1 MSTQSLRPQHL
12 VLPDSL
18 SPVQVISVLLSL
30 LPPTPTLHTADAKA
44 TSQTMTTTILGRHGS
59 LQPLSPL
66 ETLLAVVGD
75 AVVEGKVDLDH
86 ACARLEAELGGRGLR
101 SVAGGVWVLKDE
113 EAAAQR
119 EGGVY
124 EDVVGGRDGVVFV
137 IVVHGVCGC

>member
-1 MSTQSLRPQHL
+1 MTTQSLRPQHL
-12 VLPDSL
+12 VLSDSL

-30 LPPTPTLHTADAKA
+30 LPPTTTLHTTNAKA
-44 TSQTMTTTILGRHGS
+44 TSQTVTTAILGRHGS

-75 AVVEGKVDLDH
+75 AVIEGKVNLDH
-86 ACARLEAELGGRGLR
+86 ACARLETELGGCGLR
-101 SVAGGVWVLKDE
+101 GVAGGVWVLEDE

-119 EGGVY
+119 ERRVY

-137 IVVHGVCGC
+137 IIVYGVCRC